1 MKPRFS
7 DSKADAPRV
16 APVSVSLP
24 VSRIPLGATLS
35 KTTDAIHGT
44 PAVVTRSVANR
55 VPRANSCEVP
65 ERRYIE
71 RESNRRLSESLHA
84 ENRMKPVPDKCGA
97 SMPPCQIEIKSILQ
111 YFFSSLPFY
120 FLLYSRRSSNFKTSK
135 RSSAFDDIPMLL
147 SY

>member
-7 DSKADAPRV
+7 DSKADTPRV

-97 SMPPCQIEIKSILQ
+97 SMLPCQIEIKSILGGSNT
-111 YFFSSLPFY
+111 FFFLPSLLFY
-120 FLLYSRRSSNFKTSK
+120 FALYSR
-135 RSSAFDDIPMLL
+135 
-147 SY
+147 